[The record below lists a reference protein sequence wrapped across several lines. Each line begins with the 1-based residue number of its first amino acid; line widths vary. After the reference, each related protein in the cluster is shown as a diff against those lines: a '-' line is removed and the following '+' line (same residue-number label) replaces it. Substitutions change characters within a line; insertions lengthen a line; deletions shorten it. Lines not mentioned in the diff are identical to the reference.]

1 VGKKLYLCI
10 HKKMNLSIGW
20 QLLLTMT
27 HRFTAQII
35 QNEGMDAAYV
45 VVPVDIR
52 ACYGVGRLKVEAIFD
67 GEHYSGS
74 VVNMGVRDG
83 EGNICYI
90 IGITKAIR
98 KKIGKSFGDWVEVEL
113 TPIILKKNAQ
123 RHSETD
129 AKRLK

>member
-1 VGKKLYLCI
+1 
-10 HKKMNLSIGW
+10 MNLSIGW

-113 TPIILKKNAQ
+113 TPIILKKTLNATAKQ
-123 RHSETD
+123 M